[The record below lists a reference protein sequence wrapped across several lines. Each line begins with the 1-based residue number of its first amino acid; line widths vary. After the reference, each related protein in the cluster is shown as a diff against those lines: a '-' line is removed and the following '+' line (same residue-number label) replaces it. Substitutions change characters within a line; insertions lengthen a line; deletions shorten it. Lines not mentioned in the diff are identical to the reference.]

1 MQTDIRAGRERNRR
15 QLAPALAAVLALA
28 VLAVATPALA
38 DYNAGITAYQNSDY
52 ATAQR
57 ELQPLAD
64 RGDPRAQRVVGLMYR
79 DGLGVQ
85 KDLIRAYMWF
95 DLAAQRNQYGA
106 AQLRDEVAQQM
117 LPWQVDEAKKMVAA
131 WPQPQEQT
139 YADNGNGNGQFQS
152 ENLPPATDYHGPMT
166 KQQIADL
173 QWQLAVHGY
182 DPGASDGSV
191 GPRTEEAIQQYEAD
205 AGLPVDGQPSPK
217 LLEHLQY
224 TDPPVLN
231 RHTAQ
236 AQGQPTYGA
245 PDQSHN
251 GPPDQSD
258 NGPPD
263 QSDNGGGNEGQYGQ
277 QEPPQSAPQI
287 GAAPS
292 LMQVYT
298 ATVQE
303 ELARRGYN
311 PGRADGVLGEQTRAA
326 IRDFQ
331 EDNGLPVTGEVSLEL
346 VNYLRLVTTAAAPN

>member
-1 MQTDIRAGRERNRR
+1 M
-15 QLAPALAAVLALA
+15 
-28 VLAVATPALA
+28 LA
-38 DYNAGITAYQNSDY
+38 DYNDGITAYENRDY

-57 ELQPLAD
+57 ERSRWPTAAI
-64 RGDPRAQRVVGLMYR
+64 PRPARRRPHVPR
-79 DGLGVQ
+79 RPRRP
-85 KDLIRAYMWF
+85 KDQIRTYDLV

-131 WPQPQEQT
+131 WPQPQEQAQT
-139 YADNGNGNGQFQS
+139 YADTGNPPFQS
-152 ENLPPATDYHGPMT
+152 EALPPATNYHGSMT
-166 KQQIADL
+166 KQQLADL

-191 GPRTEEAIQQYEAD
+191 GPRTQDAIQQYQAD
-205 AGLPVDGQPSPK
+205 AGLPVDGQPSTK

-236 AQGQPTYGA
+236 AQRSGQPAYGA
-245 PDQSHN
+245 PSDE
-251 GPPDQSD
+251 SD
-258 NGPPD
+258 NGP
-263 QSDNGGGNEGQYGQ
+263 SYDNGPPYNDGGNNSGDYDQ
-277 QEPPQSAPQI
+277 QEPPQAAPMV
-287 GAAPS
+287 GVAPS

-298 ATVQE
+298 VTVQQ

-311 PGRADGVLGEQTRAA
+311 PGRIDGVLGAQTQSA

-331 EDNGLPVTGEVSLEL
+331 EDNGLPATGEVSLEL

>member
-15 QLAPALAAVLALA
+15 RLAPALAAVLALA
-28 VLAVATPALA
+28 GLAAATPALA
-38 DYNAGITAYQNSDY
+38 DYNDGITAYENRDY
-52 ATAQR
+52 AAAQR

-64 RGDPRAQRVVGLMYR
+64 RGDPRAQRLVGLMYR
-79 DGLGVQ
+79 DGLGVR
-85 KDLIRAYMWF
+85 KDQIRAYMWF

-106 AQLRDEVAQQM
+106 AQLRDELAQQM

-131 WPQPQEQT
+131 WPQPQAQT
-139 YADNGNGNGQFQS
+139 YAGNGNGQFQS
-152 ENLPPATDYHGPMT
+152 EDLPPATNYRGPMT
-166 KQQIADL
+166 KTQLADL

-191 GPRTEEAIQQYEAD
+191 GPRTEEAIQQYQAD
-205 AGLPVDGQPSPK
+205 AGLPVDGQPSTQ

-236 AQGQPTYGA
+236 ARQGQPTYGA
-245 PDQSHN
+245 PSDESDESNN
-251 GPPDQSD
+251 GPPYDD
-258 NGPPD
+258 
-263 QSDNGGGNEGQYGQ
+263 GGGYGQ
-277 QEPPQSAPQI
+277 QGPSQPPPQI

-303 ELARRGYN
+303 ELARRRYYSG
-311 PGRADGVLGEQTRAA
+311 PVDGVLGGQTRAA

>member
-1 MQTDIRAGRERNRR
+1 MQTDNRAGRERNRR
-15 QLAPALAAVLALA
+15 RLAPALAAVLALA
-28 VLAVATPALA
+28 GLAAATPALA
-38 DYNAGITAYQNSDY
+38 DYNSGITAYENRDY
-52 ATAQR
+52 AAAQR

-64 RGDPRAQRVVGLMYR
+64 RGDPRAQRLMGLMYR
-79 DGLGVQ
+79 DGLGVR

-117 LPWQVDEAKKMVAA
+117 MPWQVDEAKKMVAA

-139 YADNGNGNGQFQS
+139 YADSGNGDGQFQS
-152 ENLPPATDYHGPMT
+152 ESLPPATNYHGPMSR
-166 KQQIADL
+166 QQIADL

-182 DPGASDGSV
+182 DPGASDGTV
-191 GPRTEEAIQQYEAD
+191 GPRTEEAIQQYQAD
-205 AGLPVDGQPSPK
+205 AGLPVDGQPSPS

-231 RHTAQ
+231 RNQAQ
-236 AQGQPTYGA
+236 AQGQPGYGA
-245 PDQSHN
+245 PPEQPDNGTN
-251 GPPDQSD
+251 GPSYD
-258 NGPPD
+258 NG
-263 QSDNGGGNEGQYGQ
+263 DNGDTGDGYAQPG
-277 QEPPQSAPQI
+277 PPPTI

-298 ATVQE
+298 VTVQE
-303 ELARRGYN
+303 ELARRRYYSG
-311 PGRADGVLGEQTRAA
+311 PIDGVLGGQTRAA